1 MRKLFLGLT
10 LAALPQAAARAQS
23 MPVSTFLAKADALQS
38 KGPLALMSSD
48 LGLLKREVRAAG
60 KSLRDERLALVA
72 AGRKP
77 AYCPPAKSSMN
88 SDELLAAMR
97 AISPAERPR
106 TDVRSAL
113 KLLMIKKY
121 PCPAYALVK

>member
-1 MRKLFLGLT
+1 MRKLFLGSMAVALT
-10 LAALPQAAARAQS
+10 FASANAQS
-23 MPVSTFLAKADALQS
+23 MPVSTFLAKADSLKS

-48 LGLLKREVRAAG
+48 LGLLKREVETAG
-60 KSLRDERLALVA
+60 KTLKDERLASVA

-97 AISPAERPR
+97 AIPPAERPR
-106 TDVRSAL
+106 TDVKSAL
-113 KLLMIKKY
+113 KGLLIKKY
-121 PCPAYALVK
+121 PCRA

>member
-1 MRKLFLGLT
+1 MRKFFLGLA
-10 LAALPQAAARAQS
+10 LAVVPLTAASAQS
-23 MPVSTFLAKADALQS
+23 MPVSIFLAKADALEK

-48 LGLLKREVRAAG
+48 LGRLKREVGSAG
-60 KSLRDERLALVA
+60 ESLRKERLATVA

-77 AYCPPAKSSMN
+77 AYCPPPKSSMN

-97 AISPAERPR
+97 AIPPEARPR

-113 KLLMIKKY
+113 KALMVRKY
-121 PCPAYALVK
+121 PCPA